1 MPPQFSK
8 RLFAYII
15 DIFIVLLV
23 TNILT
28 IFIPIN
34 EKTQAYYKEMEVIQ
48 EKFYNQEIDTKEYI
62 TLTLE
67 DNYNISKDTVLISLI
82 SIIVYIV
89 YFGVYQVY
97 NNGQTVGKKL
107 MKIKLK
113 AIDNGKL
120 SINKVLSRTLIIYGI
135 ATNLTN
141 IVLLLFIKKDL
152 YLLISSM
159 INALQSFIVIISVI
173 MILFSSKKR
182 GIHDIITKTEVI
194 MEEK

>member
-1 MPPQFSK
+1 MPAQFSK